1 MMRLREDLREYVAD
15 INRCYIII
23 IIIIIVIIIVT
34 TAIIIIIIIII
45 FDINI
50 NISINRCKV
59 VLGSESW
66 AYFQSQ

>member
-23 IIIIIVIIIVT
+23 IIIIIIVIIILT
-34 TAIIIIIIIII
+34 TAIIIIN
-45 FDINI
+45 INI

-59 VLGSESW
+59 VPDSESW